1 MHLLL
6 VLMNVLII
14 TFWHR
19 NGRCIN
25 LHICYQVFRIQ
36 EYNYPN
42 VYFPVSAFWL
52 YVSPRKPGQY
62 FDTIS
67 RTHFNYYTL

>member
-14 TFWHR
+14 TIWHR

-52 YVSPRKPGQY
+52 YVSPR
-62 FDTIS
+62 
-67 RTHFNYYTL
+67 